1 MVEPS
6 LGRADD
12 LAGAAGHVDL
22 LVIAT
27 PDDAVARVAARVAPV
42 DTTVVAHLSGSLGTD
57 ALLPHPHRA
66 GLHPLVPLPDAA
78 VGARRLGA
86 GASFAVAG
94 SDAVALAVVGGAV
107 AALRGRSFEVADDDR
122 PAYHAAAAVAAN
134 HVVALLGQVQRV
146 AATAG
151 LPLEAYG
158 QLVRAAV
165 DDALALGP
173 AAALTGPASR
183 GDWTTLQAHRTVLA
197 GLDDDGAEL
206 AAYDAMVAMARRLAG
221 AASAS
226 GSVAAAGTAAAAGV
240 ADVAAAGT
248 AAAEDAA

>member
-12 LAGAAGHVDL
+12 LCDAARDVDL

-42 DTTVVAHLSGSLGTD
+42 DSTVVAHLSGSLGTD
-57 ALLPHPHRA
+57 VLVPHPRRA

-78 VGARRLGA
+78 VGARRLRA

-94 SDAVALAVVGGAV
+94 SDATALAMVGAAV
-107 AALRGRSFEVADDDR
+107 AVLGGRCFEVADDAR
-122 PAYHAAAAVAAN
+122 PAYHASAAVAAN
-134 HVVALLGQVQRV
+134 HVVALLGQVERV

-151 LPLEAYG
+151 LPLDAYG

-183 GDWTTLQAHRTVLA
+183 GDWTTLQAHRAVLA
-197 GLDDDGAEL
+197 GLDGDGAEL
-206 AAYDAMVAMARRLAG
+206 AAYDAMVAMARRLA
-221 AASAS
+221 
-226 GSVAAAGTAAAAGV
+226 AAGGTAAGAAAAGGGGGA
-240 ADVAAAGT
+240 ADEPADGPT
-248 AAAEDAA
+248 ATEDAA